1 MTLVDVGFV
10 LSIIL
15 EFFRTERKQKFYMI
29 QQLFKIVGHKK
40 IDSDGTSRYII
51 DCFEEF
57 KEVIEDVFPFLTDLV
72 YTF

>member
-1 MTLVDVGFV
+1 MV
-10 LSIIL
+10 
-15 EFFRTERKQKFYMI
+15 

-40 IDSDGTSRYII
+40 IDLDGSSKYIV

-72 YTF
+72 NIFFLLKFLIFCV

>member
-1 MTLVDVGFV
+1 
-10 LSIIL
+10 
-15 EFFRTERKQKFYMI
+15 MI